1 VIESTTSL
9 AFCVNDPVR
18 FNTTILHRNPYWMRQ
33 IEAAESVVHYRDTII
48 YSGNAVGKDY
58 LVAGL
63 IPWWLWTRENSLVI
77 VTAPSQALLGSVT
90 WKELRKAIKSARVP
104 LDARISPGLKTSPL
118 VLDLGNGWSA
128 LGYSTDCVERASGQH
143 AGELLVVA
151 EEASGLE
158 SHAWEAIDSFGYRRL
173 IAIGNPIRPD
183 GRFVDLIR
191 QAERDQ
197 REGIAPELSVNAI
210 QIPSTDSPHADWV
223 HSPWGLADKTW
234 IEASLRRYGKESLW
248 CASHIFAR
256 IPSAGQDT
264 LLVEAWLDAATHAV
278 RGAVHAGDPRAGK
291 PRLAIDLAEGVGRS
305 KTCLLV
311 RDDLGILEVSASNTM
326 GLSEAATEA
335 RRLAIKWHVPHDRI
349 SYDCLGIG
357 KDFDNHL
364 RRVQI
369 LGAKPYAGSGRPRLP
384 KQFVNLRTE
393 GAWTMKHRLD
403 PTWVPDPVHPQAKL
417 PIFHI
422 PAGPWWPEMR
432 EELMALDYGLVGDR
446 QTRLVDK
453 QELMDRLGRSPDL
466 ADALIQSFAF

>member
-1 VIESTTSL
+1 VIRLQKCLSR
-9 AFCVNDPVR
+9 FRNDPVR
-18 FNTTILHRNPYWMRQ
+18 FNTAILRRKPYWTRQ
-33 IEAAESVVHYRDTII
+33 YEAAESVVHYRDTVI

-63 IPWWLWTRENSLVI
+63 IPWWLWTRKDSLVI

-90 WKELRKAIKSARVP
+90 WKELRKAIQSAEIP

-143 AGELLVVA
+143 AGQLLVVA

-158 SHAWEAIDSFGYRRL
+158 PHAWEALDSFGYRRL

-197 REGIAPELSVNAI
+197 REGIAPKLSVNAI
-210 QIPSTDSPHADWV
+210 PIPSTDSPHADRD
-223 HSPWGLADKTW
+223 HSPWGLADNTW
-234 IEASLRRYGKESLW
+234 IEASFRRYGKESLW

-278 RGAVHAGDPRAGK
+278 RGAVHTHDPRAGK

-326 GLSEAATEA
+326 GLPEAAAEA
-335 RRLAIKWHVPHDRI
+335 RRLALKWNVPHDRI

-357 KDFDNHL
+357 RDFDNHL

-369 LGAKPYAGSGRPRLP
+369 LGAKPYAGSGRPRSP
-384 KQFVNLRTE
+384 EQFVNLRTE
-393 GAWTMKHRLD
+393 GAWKMKHRLD
-403 PTWVPDPVHPQAKL
+403 PTWVPDPVHPHAKL
-417 PIFHI
+417 PLFHI
-422 PAGPWWPEMR
+422 PPGPWWAEMR
-432 EELMALDYGLVGDR
+432 EELLALNYDLRGK